1 MKYSKYKER
10 LKEYKRLAKEHKV
23 KMFYAKVRATILT
36 LMWLVLVVVVI
47 AAFTGCADKS
57 AVVYKTKEVNIPV
70 RCDIEMPALPN
81 IEEAK
86 TIEDIAIIIAKSFEE
101 HRAALLCCIKGAC
114 E

>member
-1 MKYSKYKER
+1 MKYSEYKNR
-10 LKEYKRLAKEHKV
+10 LKEHKRLAKEHKV
-23 KMFYAKVRATILT
+23 KMFYAKVSATILT

-47 AAFTGCADKS
+47 AAFTGCADKP

-81 IEEAK
+81 IENKQADEVA
-86 TIEDIAIIIAKSFEE
+86 TEIAKSFDE
-101 HRAALLCCIKGAC
+101 HRQALRCCIYGLCK

>member
-1 MKYSKYKER
+1 MKYSEYKNK
-10 LKEYKRLAKEHKV
+10 LKEYKRLAKEHRV
-23 KMFYAKVRATILT
+23 KMFYAKVSATILT
-36 LMWLVLVVVVI
+36 LIGLVLVTVVI
-47 AAFTGCADKS
+47 ATFTGCSKPV
-57 AVVYKTKEVNIPV
+57 VVYKTKEVNIPV

-86 TIEDIAIIIAKSFEE
+86 TIEDVAIIIAKSFEE

>member
-1 MKYSKYKER
+1 MKYSEYKER
-10 LKEYKRLAKEHKV
+10 LKKYKRLAKEHKV
-23 KMFYAKVRATILT
+23 KMFYAKVSATILT
-36 LMWLVLVVVVI
+36 LIWLVLVVVVI
-47 AAFTGCADKS
+47 AAFTGCSKP